1 MYHRLLANT
10 PLRIILIVL
19 FVVQITVVV
28 GLTTWL
34 SIRNGQK
41 AVEQVADDL
50 WHQITAR
57 TIQYIDEYTQISEDI
72 IADTLANQALNSID
86 LTDSQIL
93 TRYLW
98 HQMRHHQGLCM
109 MAVGYETG
117 EFVAV
122 EVTAEGQWVIPA
134 LDPGQTQLHTYE
146 ISGEGDRGKLIS
158 IDDFD
163 LKNRPWYR
171 DALKAGQLIWTDQA
185 NSEPT
190 LNILRVARPF
200 YDSQTHQPIGVTQA
214 TLSLWPIRDFLAQ
227 LEIGRSG
234 EIFIINTTGDL
245 VASSTGEPPS
255 PIHSTAQSQ
264 TQQRMKAID
273 SRNGRVRQ
281 TAEHL
286 IEQLSDLPQIKQV
299 EHREFIANGKREM
312 VKITPIPNDL
322 GLDWLIV
329 IVVPESELMAQI
341 NANTRYILWLCLG
354 ALVLATASSILTAR
368 WITEPLLSL
377 NRVAKEIAKNS
388 LLSLPEDVTTSHIR
402 EVNQLS
408 HSFIQMTQQMQA
420 SFAVLQESEANF
432 KNIATNVPGAI
443 FRYILHPD
451 GTDTVLYMSPGC
463 YQLWEIEAH
472 VVQENA
478 SVLWEMIDPEDVP
491 AMQASVMES
500 ARTLETW
507 NCQWRITTP
516 SGRRKW
522 LEGMG
527 QPIQNPDGSL
537 LWHTLILD
545 VSDRKVAEIQLQ
557 DLTNRL
563 ELATR
568 SAKMGIWEW
577 DVVRD
582 RLIWDDRMYEIYGIN
597 PGDFS
602 QVYEAWES
610 SIHPD
615 DLVDA
620 RTALQQAVNGE
631 KEFNCEF
638 RVVWPDG
645 TIRYIEGYA
654 IVQRDA
660 QGQPVR
666 VIGANL
672 DISDRQQAEEQL
684 IYSALHDTLTDLPNR
699 TLLISRL
706 ELSIQRV
713 QRSIA
718 ELSFCRAVSR
728 PGSI

>member
-1 MYHRLLANT
+1 
-10 PLRIILIVL
+10 
-19 FVVQITVVV
+19 
-28 GLTTWL
+28 
-34 SIRNGQK
+34 
-41 AVEQVADDL
+41 
-50 WHQITAR
+50 
-57 TIQYIDEYTQISEDI
+57 
-72 IADTLANQALNSID
+72 
-86 LTDSQIL
+86 
-93 TRYLW
+93 
-98 HQMRHHQGLCM
+98 
-109 MAVGYETG
+109 
-117 EFVAV
+117 
-122 EVTAEGQWVIPA
+122 
-134 LDPGQTQLHTYE
+134 
-146 ISGEGDRGKLIS
+146 
-158 IDDFD
+158 
-163 LKNRPWYR
+163 
-171 DALKAGQLIWTDQA
+171 
-185 NSEPT
+185 
-190 LNILRVARPF
+190 
-200 YDSQTHQPIGVTQA
+200 
-214 TLSLWPIRDFLAQ
+214 
-227 LEIGRSG
+227 
-234 EIFIINTTGDL
+234 
-245 VASSTGEPPS
+245 
-255 PIHSTAQSQ
+255 
-264 TQQRMKAID
+264 
-273 SRNGRVRQ
+273 
-281 TAEHL
+281 
-286 IEQLSDLPQIKQV
+286 
-299 EHREFIANGKREM
+299 
-312 VKITPIPNDL
+312 
-322 GLDWLIV
+322 
-329 IVVPESELMAQI
+329 
-341 NANTRYILWLCLG
+341 
-354 ALVLATASSILTAR
+354 
-368 WITEPLLSL
+368 
-377 NRVAKEIAKNS
+377 
-388 LLSLPEDVTTSHIR
+388 
-402 EVNQLS
+402 
-408 HSFIQMTQQMQA
+408 MTQQMQA